1 MENPFSLSDTKLKEL
16 LKSYA
21 LWYKKNEIDLRYSN
35 TQRQKSQE
43 IKETLLNKNY
53 LSQASDEELAKEIFD
68 YSRKLEGPAHI
79 RLGMPRIKGRLSLIK
94 RNLLYIIDPSGDPFK
109 KAAEILEGKLRIEL
123 FYLAFWTPILQ
134 AQYPNVLPNWNNK
147 TSNFLKKVGIDVKT
161 SRLSAEEKYRKI
173 SEAFLYLLQLDTQQD
188 FYTLNHLMHYGT
200 VIFEGVQVL
209 DGLLGIKKVPKSK
222 EKIVTALESVET
234 TNHSEAEFT
243 LLKLGQILGYDTYSP
258 DRNKIAYGKKLED
271 LISLDDIPQ
280 FTTPSLLDTIKYIDV
295 IWFQDEFPI
304 CCFEIE
310 HTTGV
315 TKGLLRLY
323 QTSQLNTKLFVIAPA
338 DVLKKFEK
346 ELQKMP
352 FRKIKHRYIF
362 RSYEDLASFCSIAE
376 NYVNLKKRF
385 FKED

>member
-1 MENPFSLSDTKLKEL
+1 MENPFSISDDKLKEL
-16 LKSYA
+16 LNAFTS
-21 LWYKKNEIDLRYSN
+21 WYKKDEIDSKYSV
-35 TQRQKSQE
+35 TQRQKSIE
-43 IKETLLNKNY
+43 IKKTLLNKSY
-53 LSQASDEELAKEIFD
+53 LSQVSDEELAKEIFD

-94 RNLLYIIDPSGDPFK
+94 RNLFYIIDPPGDPFK
-109 KAAEILEGKLRIEL
+109 KASEILEGKHRIEL

-209 DGLLGIKKVPKSK
+209 DGLLGIKKEPKSE
-222 EKIVTALESVET
+222 EKTVTALEAVEI

-243 LLKLGQILGYDTYSP
+243 LLKLGQILGFDTYSP
-258 DRNKIAYGKKLED
+258 DRNKTAYGQTLEN
-271 LISLDDIPQ
+271 LISLDGIPQ
-280 FTTPSLLDTIKYIDV
+280 FTTPSLLDTIKHIDV
-295 IWFQDEFPI
+295 IWFEDEFPV

-315 TKGLLRLY
+315 TSGLLRLY
-323 QTSQLNTKLFVIAPA
+323 QTSRLNTKLFVVAPA
-338 DVLKKFEK
+338 DVLRKFEK
-346 ELQKMP
+346 ELKKMP

-362 RSYEDLASFCSIAE
+362 RSYEDLASFCSMAE
-376 NYVNLKKRF
+376 NYANLKKEF

>member
-21 LWYKKNEIDLRYSN
+21 LWYKKNEIDLRYPN

-43 IKETLLNKNY
+43 IKKTLLNKNY